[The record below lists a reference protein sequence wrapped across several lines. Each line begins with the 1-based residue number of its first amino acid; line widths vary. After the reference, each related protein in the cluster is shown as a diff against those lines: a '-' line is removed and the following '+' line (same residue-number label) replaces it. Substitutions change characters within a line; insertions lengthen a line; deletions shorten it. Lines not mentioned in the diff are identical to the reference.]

1 MSTVQI
7 EVGGADLALAHEHPA
22 FPYGIGHLLFSLADA
37 ERADWLVQA
46 FYVARPVETRVPH
59 ARRILIVTEPQASL
73 TPAYLN
79 QFGILVSPFN
89 IPGFS
94 GAGYQSHAALSAFFG
109 LRFSGKSWQAVMDY
123 ATLAALPIPEKRDT
137 ISAIVSRK
145 SVLPGHRK
153 RLRFVRHLQRVLGD
167 RLEIHGRGFHEIADK
182 ADAILPCRF
191 HLVLENTVMP
201 SYWTEKLADAWL
213 GYAFPIVSGPPDLG
227 RWFPPE
233 SYVSIDI
240 DDPETATEIV
250 LRTMAEG
257 VSAERFAAILE
268 ARRRVL
274 TEERLCPLIARVIA
288 AHPSDAPRLTAA
300 ETIWPPAKPPP
311 WRRISREIS
320 RAIWQADTWIRR

>member
-1 MSTVQI
+1 MVGEPTVSFGSEYI
-7 EVGGADLALAHEHPA
+7 
-22 FPYGIGHLLFSLADA
+22 
-37 ERADWLVQA
+37 
-46 FYVARPVETRVPH
+46 
-59 ARRILIVTEPQASL
+59 
-73 TPAYLN
+73 N
-79 QFGILVSPFN
+79 QFGVLVSPFN
-89 IPGFS
+89 IDGFKGVWFQEH
-94 GAGYQSHAALSAFFG
+94 GALATFFGVRFAKGIEPHVEIDHAAL
-109 LRFSGKSWQAVMDY
+109 MN
-123 ATLAALPIPEKRDT
+123 LPTPEKRDA
-137 ISAIVSRK
+137 ISVVTSRK
-145 SVLPGHRK
+145 SILPGHRK

-213 GYAFPIVSGPPDLG
+213 GYAFPIVSGPPDLA

-240 DDPETATEIV
+240 DDPEAATEIV

-320 RAIWQADTWIRR
+320 RAIWQADTWIRG